1 MADYDCRYVD
11 GRDWVPDTLFLDTL
25 HVDVE
30 GGKLF
35 TRRLA
40 REVLKPLYAP

>member
-1 MADYDCRYVD
+1 MFR
-11 GRDWVPDTLFLDTL
+11 DTL

-35 TRRLA
+35 THRLA
-40 REVLKPLYAP
+40 REVLKKLPRD